1 MVRRIGTAIY
11 CLRTGSTRRF
21 KSVQAPKP
29 NSAILRCGSD
39 GIRVRAVDPFN
50 PLVDR
55 EFLERSDN
63 SIRCLSATQ
72 PAGGCA
78 REGTCDGHWSSPW
91 RSRTRRKSQLRSS
104 LIVRPRSCNG
114 LSVRV
119 PADHGRMVIR
129 QELPRSG
136 RSCRSAGFGRSC
148 TEAAIHGALGFGWV
162 RGVLPFALR
171 VAAPRSTAARPPG
184 WHASGI
190 AICYRHVE
198 SHHRLGQSFQD
209 ECVDLVS
216 RRHRAFQVEGR
227 REWRVNRGAR
237 ATDRNSPDRRV
248 AP

>member
-1 MVRRIGTAIY
+1 MAIPDPAQ
-11 CLRTGSTRRF
+11 
-21 KSVQAPKP
+21 KSASVEP
-29 NSAILRCGSD
+29 NS
-39 GIRVRAVDPFN
+39 
-50 PLVDR
+50 
-55 EFLERSDN
+55 
-63 SIRCLSATQ
+63 SAEVVQ
-72 PAGGCA
+72 WP
-78 REGTCDGHWSSPW
+78 
-91 RSRTRRKSQLRSS
+91 
-104 LIVRPRSCNG
+104 

-209 ECVDLVS
+209 ECGLS
-216 RRHRAFQVEGR
+216 GGR
-227 REWRVNRGAR
+227 STRMAR
-237 ATDRNSPDRRV
+237 
-248 AP
+248 

>member
-1 MVRRIGTAIY
+1 MAIPDPAQ
-11 CLRTGSTRRF
+11 
-21 KSVQAPKP
+21 KSASVEPDSSAEVVQWP
-29 NSAILRCGSD
+29 
-39 GIRVRAVDPFN
+39 
-50 PLVDR
+50 
-55 EFLERSDN
+55 
-63 SIRCLSATQ
+63 
-72 PAGGCA
+72 
-78 REGTCDGHWSSPW
+78 
-91 RSRTRRKSQLRSS
+91 
-104 LIVRPRSCNG
+104 

-198 SHHRLGQSFQD
+198 SHHRLGQSFKMSVSISFLGGTVPFRWKVD
-209 ECVDLVS
+209 E
-216 RRHRAFQVEGR
+216 
-227 REWRVNRGAR
+227 NGALIEVPEQQ
-237 ATDRNSPDRRV
+237 TVNSPDQRV

>member
-1 MVRRIGTAIY
+1 VFKCNTA
-11 CLRTGSTRRF
+11 G
-21 KSVQAPKP
+21 
-29 NSAILRCGSD
+29 
-39 GIRVRAVDPFN
+39 
-50 PLVDR
+50 
-55 EFLERSDN
+55 
-63 SIRCLSATQ
+63 
-72 PAGGCA
+72 GGCA

-237 ATDRNSPDRRV
+237 ATDRIRQIGELRREGLSLRSIAARIRGAV
-248 AP
+248 SHVTVKGILSNADAESENEPLR

>member
-1 MVRRIGTAIY
+1 MAIPDPAQ
-11 CLRTGSTRRF
+11 
-21 KSVQAPKP
+21 KSASVEP
-29 NSAILRCGSD
+29 NS
-39 GIRVRAVDPFN
+39 
-50 PLVDR
+50 
-55 EFLERSDN
+55 
-63 SIRCLSATQ
+63 SAEVVQ
-72 PAGGCA
+72 WP
-78 REGTCDGHWSSPW
+78 
-91 RSRTRRKSQLRSS
+91 
-104 LIVRPRSCNG
+104 

-198 SHHRLGQSFQD
+198 SHHRLGQSFKMSVSISFLGGTVPFRWKVD
-209 ECVDLVS
+209 ENGALIEVPEQQTVFARSASCAV
-216 RRHRAFQVEGR
+216 RACRSVL
-227 REWRVNRGAR
+227 
-237 ATDRNSPDRRV
+237 
-248 AP
+248 